1 MADTDTKLEKEI
13 TEEETTELE
22 ETELPEHEEEVTTP
36 EALEDSES
44 DKDIDISGDLEK
56 EDLETEKTKV
66 IDVIKTT
73 ELPVVDESLFE
84 TTTIS
89 KVDLDKYVN
98 KKEKTKTGKIDKD
111 KVVEIDPDEVESKE
125 EEKEEEVTTPEEPK
139 IAVTAF
145 LAYASSILFAMIN
158 VIGAVLL
165 DKGYITIDNMAL
177 YATLTIIAEVFLLL
191 TIILSTMAVVRICNK
206 KNKGTILIVL
216 SIVVILIGTLL
227 SDTIA
232 KFVG

>member
-44 DKDIDISGDLEK
+44 DNDIDISGDLEK

-89 KVDLDKYVN
+89 KIDLDKYVN

-125 EEKEEEVTTPEEPK
+125 EEKEEVITPEEPK

-158 VIGAVLL
+158 IIGAVLL

-177 YATLTIIAEVFLLL
+177 YATLTIVAEVFLLL

>member
-44 DKDIDISGDLEK
+44 DNDIDISGDLEK

-125 EEKEEEVTTPEEPK
+125 EEKEEEVITPEEPK

-177 YATLTIIAEVFLLL
+177 YATLTIVAEVFLLL